1 MPYALFMTLI
11 EGSERRD
18 VGRITQGLKVGR
30 GGTSG
35 GSAGVSWGSGMGT
48 GTWVGSGVWG

>member
-1 MPYALFMTLI
+1 MTLI

-35 GSAGVSWGSGMGT
+35 GSAGVSWGSSTGT